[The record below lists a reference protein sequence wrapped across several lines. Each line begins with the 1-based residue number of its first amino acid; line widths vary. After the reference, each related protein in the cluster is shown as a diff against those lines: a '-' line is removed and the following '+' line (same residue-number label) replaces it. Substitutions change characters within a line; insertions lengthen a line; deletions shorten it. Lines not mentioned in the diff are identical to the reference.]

1 MPQKNDKQLR
11 KEKVWD
17 GVRDAIETY
26 SKCLFVN
33 VDNVTSKQICIMRKA
48 LRDMD
53 AKMLMGKNT
62 LVKKALNNWIEENES
77 NPKVGAA
84 KLVISE
90 MNLNTGL
97 IFTNGDLSEIKA
109 VLDSQKREA
118 PARIGAIAPTSVTI
132 PAGGTGL
139 DPKQTGFFQALK
151 IQTKIVKGA
160 VEIVNPVV
168 VINEDDKI
176 TPGQAALLDKLKIR
190 PFEYKMHIKAFMENG
205 KRYDAKVLS
214 ITPESILESFTAAS
228 QQLTGLSLGSGYITA
243 AAAPH
248 LVLNAFKNLAAVS
261 FSSGYSFPQAEKM
274 KSAAAAGPAPV
285 AAAAGGKAEAK
296 AEAKK
301 EESEEEA
308 DMDMGG
314 LFGDDY

>member
-1 MPQKNDKQLR
+1 MPQKTDKQLR

-62 LVKKALNNWIEENES
+62 LVKKALNDWIDENEGS
-77 NPKVGAA
+77 PKIAAA

-97 IFTNGDLSEIKA
+97 IFTNGDLMEVKA

-118 PARIGAIAPTSVTI
+118 PARIGAIAPASVTV
-132 PAGGTGL
+132 PAGPTGL

-151 IQTKIVKGA
+151 IQTKIVKGQ

-168 VINEDDKI
+168 VINEEDKI
-176 TPGQAALLDKLKIR
+176 TPGQSALLDKLKIR

-205 KRYDAKVLS
+205 KRYEAKVLS
-214 ITPESILESFTAAS
+214 ITQDSILEEFSRCS
-228 QQLTGLSLGSGYITA
+228 QMLTGLSLGSGYITS

-248 LVLNAFKNLAAVS
+248 LILNAFKNLAAVS

-285 AAAAGGKAEAK
+285 AAAGGKAEAK

-301 EESEEEA
+301 EESEPEE
-308 DMDMGG
+308 DVDMGG

>member
-1 MPQKNDKQLR
+1 
-11 KEKVWD
+11 
-17 GVRDAIETY
+17 
-26 SKCLFVN
+26 
-33 VDNVTSKQICIMRKA
+33 
-48 LRDMD
+48 
-53 AKMLMGKNT
+53 MLMGKNT
-62 LVKKALNNWIEENES
+62 LLKKALGDWIEENES
-77 NPKVGAA
+77 SPKVAAA

-97 IFTNGDLSEIKA
+97 IFTNGDLTEVKA
-109 VLDSQKREA
+109 ILDSQKREA
-118 PARIGAIAPTSVTI
+118 PARIGAIAPSSVTI

-160 VEIVNPVV
+160 VEIVNPVT

-214 ITPESILESFTAAS
+214 ITHDSILDSFKGAA
-228 QQLTGLSLGSGYITA
+228 QQLTGLSLGSGYITS

-274 KSAAAAGPAPV
+274 KSAAASGPAPV
-285 AAAAGGKAEAK
+285 AAAGGKAEAK
-296 AEAKK
+296 VEAAK

-308 DMDMGG
+308 DVDMGG